1 MFVEKVKINGF
12 WFKVGCELFFVLR
25 ESIIAVPSV
34 IQCSVSGDMGYDY
47 CIRRCFV
54 WKNFVRT
61 HVDQGLF
68 V

>member
-34 IQCSVSGDMGYDY
+34 I
-47 CIRRCFV
+47 
-54 WKNFVRT
+54 
-61 HVDQGLF
+61 
-68 V
+68 